1 MTYLDNVE
9 EIKLAIAGYNILNKT
24 QKNVLKELVQ
34 VCMDGKS
41 IISIKEICQ
50 SIETTTS
57 PVSKALNTL
66 EELGIIED
74 ITRRGIIFTG
84 CKIKESKINEIVARH
99 KAKTQ

>member
-9 EIKLAIAGYNILNKT
+9 EIKLAISSYNILNKT
-24 QKNVLKELVQ
+24 QKNVLKELVRT
-34 VCMDGKS
+34 CMNGES
-41 IISIKEICQ
+41 IISIKQICK
-50 SIETTTS
+50 SIQTTTS
-57 PVSKALNTL
+57 PVSKAINSL

-99 KAKTQ
+99 KTKTQ